1 MWQLIAR
8 RRSSVAVF
16 TTSIFLI
23 HLLREEKSC
32 LMGNNQWAF
41 IEHLLC
47 TKHHINPTGRR
58 RKTIH
63 YIRLGW
69 DVAKVVAAHHGNEQE
84 QDADNRI
91 VALLFKS
98 CMGVEC
104 AIPAFGREGK
114 RVTSSAAARATDWIP
129 KQPRWLSKGLKTD
142 AARAGRA
149 VLKWKRLPSSS
160 KRPSSKNVV

>member
-1 MWQLIAR
+1 MAR

-16 TTSIFLI
+16 TASIFLI
-23 HLLREEKSC
+23 HLLRGGGSC
-32 LMGNNQWAF
+32 LVGNNQWAF

-47 TKHHINPTGRR
+47 TKHHINPMGRR
-58 RKTIH
+58 RKMIH
-63 YIRLGW
+63 SIRLGW

-114 RVTSSAAARATDWIP
+114 RVTRSAAARATDWIP
-129 KQPRWLSKGLKTD
+129 KQPRCKGLKPG

-149 VLKWKRLPSSS
+149 VLKWKWLPASSE
-160 KRPSSKNVV
+160 RPSRKNVVKKTNS